1 MIAADRITT
10 PYARQLEDRDQAQ
23 RELMSLTVS
32 LGRLSPK
39 REQDVRHATLS
50 VLLPVLRAADYLVAV
65 GAELEALDGRL
76 DRHVATH
83 LICRRGRV
91 CVVYQQ
97 LQQDRARLQRRW
109 DRAYRDL
116 ARGGH

>member
-1 MIAADRITT
+1 MIAADQT
-10 PYARQLEDRDQAQ
+10 YAHQLEDRDHAQ

-65 GAELEALDGRL
+65 GAELEALDGRIN
-76 DRHVATH
+76 RHVRTH
-83 LICRRGRV
+83 LICRRGRD

-97 LQQDRARLQRRW
+97 LQRDWARVQRRY
-109 DRAYRDL
+109 DAAYRAL
-116 ARGGH
+116 VRHAR